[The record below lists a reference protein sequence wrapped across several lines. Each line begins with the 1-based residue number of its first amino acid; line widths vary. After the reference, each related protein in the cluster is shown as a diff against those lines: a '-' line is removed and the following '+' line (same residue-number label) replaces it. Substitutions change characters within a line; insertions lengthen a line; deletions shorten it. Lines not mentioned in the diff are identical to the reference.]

1 MSWQDISGWLPT
13 ASSVRDWASYV
24 GTLTGVASLGIATA
38 AFIRSR
44 RSKALDLRIELRK
57 EEKAT
62 RTLLDELPGLI
73 DHANS
78 SRTSINIATGHFN
91 SSSQVVWNQACETDR
106 MEVATLRRQLPQLEI
121 DYRKYEPEELEAAL
135 IAMYELRAKAG
146 RLREKYQA
154 SMSADDKARDQI
166 QARHSAAVQAMKA

>member
-1 MSWQDISGWLPT
+1 MSWQGFSGWLPT
-13 ASSVRDWASYV
+13 VGSVSAWASYV
-24 GTLTGVASLGIATA
+24 GALTGVASLGIATA

-78 SRTSINIATGHFN
+78 SRTSISIATGHFN
-91 SSSQVVWNQACETDR
+91 SSSQVLWNQACETDR
-106 MEVATLRRQLPQLEI
+106 MEVATLRRQLPELEI
-121 DYRKYEPEELEAAL
+121 DYRKYESEQLEAAL
-135 IAMYELRAKAG
+135 IAMYELRTKAG

-154 SMSADDKARDQI
+154 SMAHDDKARDQI

>member
-13 ASSVRDWASYV
+13 AGSVRDWASYV

-91 SSSQVVWNQACETDR
+91 SSSQVLWNQACETDR
-106 MEVATLRRQLPQLEI
+106 TEVATLRRQLPELEI

>member
-1 MSWQDISGWLPT
+1 MSWQELVSTVGN
-13 ASSVRDWASYV
+13 WAPMV
-24 GTLTGVASLGIATA
+24 GALTGVASLAIATV
-38 AFIRSR
+38 AFVRSGR
-44 RSKALDLRIELRK
+44 TKALDLRIELRK

-91 SSSQVVWNQACETDR
+91 SSSQVLWNQACETDR
-106 MEVATLRRQLPQLEI
+106 MEVATLRRQLPELQI
-121 DYRKYEPEELEAAL
+121 DYRKYQPEELEAAL
-135 IAMYELRAKAG
+135 VAMYELRTKAG

-154 SMSADDKARDQI
+154 SMSADDRARDQI

>member
-1 MSWQDISGWLPT
+1 MSWQDISGLLPT
-13 ASSVRDWASYV
+13 VGTFRDWASYL
-24 GTLTGVASLGIATA
+24 GTLTGVASLGVATA
-38 AFIRSR
+38 AFVRSK

-91 SSSQVVWNQACETDR
+91 SSSQVLWNQACETDR
-106 MEVATLRRQLPQLEI
+106 MEVATLRRQLPVLEI
-121 DYRKYEPEELEAAL
+121 DYRKYQAEELEAAL
-135 IAMYELRAKAG
+135 VAMYELRGKAG

-166 QARHSAAVQAMKA
+166 QARHSAAVQALKA

>member
-1 MSWQDISGWLPT
+1 MSWQELVPT
-13 ASSVRDWASYV
+13 VGNWAPLV
-24 GTLTGVASLGIATA
+24 GALTGVASLAIAAA
-38 AFIRSR
+38 AFVRSGR
-44 RSKALDLRIELRK
+44 TKALDLRLELRK

-91 SSSQVVWNQACETDR
+91 SSSQVLWNQACETDR
-106 MEVATLRRQLPQLEI
+106 MEVATLRRQLPELQI
-121 DYRKYEPEELEAAL
+121 DYRKYQPEELEAAL
-135 IAMYELRAKAG
+135 VAMYELRTKAG

>member
-1 MSWQDISGWLPT
+1 MSWQELVPT
-13 ASSVRDWASYV
+13 VGNWAPMV
-24 GTLTGVASLGIATA
+24 GALTGVASLAIATV
-38 AFIRSR
+38 AFVRSGR
-44 RSKALDLRIELRK
+44 TKALDLRIELRK

-91 SSSQVVWNQACETDR
+91 SSSQVLWNQACETDR
-106 MEVATLRRQLPQLEI
+106 MEVATLRRQLPELQI
-121 DYRKYEPEELEAAL
+121 DYRKYQPEELEAAL
-135 IAMYELRAKAG
+135 VAMYELRTKAG

-154 SMSADDKARDQI
+154 SMSADDRARDQI